1 MIILQGVYQTVARA
15 KDELREFARKHG
27 SCVKRV
33 DYNEQYVQIGDLKF
47 YFLGYVQ
54 EETWCKGR
62 TYVYNNELW
71 HGDRKVKA

>member
-1 MIILQGVYQTVARA
+1 MIILQGVYPTVARA

-54 EETWCKGR
+54 EET
-62 TYVYNNELW
+62 
-71 HGDRKVKA
+71 